1 MELHDVVKR
10 LNALPTYYIEIG
22 VVSGKTNRK
31 QVVKAAIT
39 NAEILFINENGSP
52 LRHIPARPVLQMT
65 IDWANANLLQSTLDK
80 CIDAYIQS
88 NFSEDAIK
96 KELNKMCIRM
106 QNYARHLI
114 YDNDGR
120 LQENAPSTIRQ
131 KGFNHPLFQTGQ
143 LARSITCKL
152 VDK

>member
-1 MELHDVVKR
+1 MELHNIIKQ

-65 IDWANANLLQSTLDK
+65 IDWANANLLQKTIDK

-88 NFSEDAIK
+88 NFSEDVIK

-120 LQENAPSTIRQ
+120 LQENAPSTIQR